1 MLHLFFDNID
11 KVLDSRKR
19 DRIGYIICPVLIYD
33 FECWQATKG
42 GEGEGLVC
50 GKRLKSRAK
59 QQQLDAIDGDFRIFY
74 GRNKRLTR
82 YRRGATKQDKG

>member
-1 MLHLFFDNID
+1 MLHLFFDNFD
-11 KVLDSRKR
+11 KVLDSHKR
-19 DRIGYIICPVLIYD
+19 DRIGCIVCPVLIYN
-33 FECWQATKG
+33 FEYCQATKG
-42 GEGEGLVC
+42 GEGEGLVG

-59 QQQLDAIDGDFRIFY
+59 QQLDAIDGDFRIFY